1 MGKRTGGGS
10 LANLQIVE
18 TSIPGVVAIE
28 PSVFADHRGIFMELF
43 NAGRYAAAGIPAPLV
58 QDNFS
63 RSTRGVLRGLH
74 LQNPRQQ
81 GKLVTAL
88 RGTVLDVAVDAR
100 LGSPSFGQHVKM
112 QLSEDSRRQLWVP
125 RGFAHGFLVVSE
137 VAEVFYKCDE
147 LYSPADEMVLR
158 FDDPD
163 LGIDW
168 GIGAPIVSERDRNGS
183 LLSELKHRLP
193 VYAGP

>member
-28 PSVFADHRGIFMELF
+28 PPVFVDHRGIFMELF
-43 NAGRYAAAGIPAPLV
+43 NAGRYAAVGIPAPLV

-74 LQNPRQQ
+74 LQNPRPQ

-88 RGTVLDVAVDAR
+88 RGTVLDVAVDVR

-125 RGFAHGFLVVSE
+125 RGFAHGFVVVSE

-147 LYSPADEMVLR
+147 LYSPADELVLR

-168 GIGAPIVSERDRNGS
+168 GNGAPIVSERDRNGS
-183 LLSELKHRLP
+183 LLSELKQRLP

>member
-1 MGKRTGGGS
+1 
-10 LANLQIVE
+10 LQIFE

-28 PSVFADHRGIFMELF
+28 PPVFVDHRGIFMELF
-43 NAGRYAAAGIPAPLV
+43 NAGRYAAVGIPASLV

-74 LQNPRQQ
+74 LQNPRPQ

-183 LLSELKHRLP
+183 LLSELKQRLP

>member
-28 PSVFADHRGIFMELF
+28 PPVFVDHRGIFMELF
-43 NAGRYAAAGIPAPLV
+43 NAGRYAAVGIPASLV

-74 LQNPRQQ
+74 LQNPRPQ
-81 GKLVTAL
+81 GKLVMAL
-88 RGTVLDVAVDAR
+88 RGTVLDVAVDVR
-100 LGSPSFGQHVKM
+100 LGSPSFGLHVKM

-125 RGFAHGFLVVSE
+125 RGFAHGFVVVSE

-147 LYSPADEMVLR
+147 IYSPADELVLR
-158 FDDPD
+158 FDDPA

-183 LLSELKHRLP
+183 LLSELKQRLP

>member
-1 MGKRTGGGS
+1 MGKTTGGGS

-28 PSVFADHRGIFMELF
+28 PPVFVDHRGIFMELF
-43 NAGRYAAAGIPAPLV
+43 NAGRYAAVGIPASLV

-74 LQNPRQQ
+74 LQNPRPQ

-88 RGTVLDVAVDAR
+88 RGTVLDVAVDVR

-125 RGFAHGFLVVSE
+125 RGFAHGFVVVSE

>member
-1 MGKRTGGGS
+1 
-10 LANLQIVE
+10 
-18 TSIPGVVAIE
+18 
-28 PSVFADHRGIFMELF
+28 
-43 NAGRYAAAGIPAPLV
+43 
-58 QDNFS
+58 
-63 RSTRGVLRGLH
+63 VLRGLH
-74 LQNPRQQ
+74 LQNPRPQ

-88 RGTVLDVAVDAR
+88 RGTVLDVAVDVR

-112 QLSEDSRRQLWVP
+112 QLSDDSRRQLWVP
-125 RGFAHGFLVVSE
+125 RGFAHGFVVVSE

-168 GIGAPIVSERDRNGS
+168 GIGAPIISERDRNGS
-183 LLSELKHRLP
+183 LLSELKQRLP

>member
-28 PSVFADHRGIFMELF
+28 PPVFVDHRGIFMELF
-43 NAGRYAAAGIPAPLV
+43 NAGRYAAVGIPAPLV

-74 LQNPRQQ
+74 LQNPRPQ

-88 RGTVLDVAVDAR
+88 RGTVLDVAVDVR

-125 RGFAHGFLVVSE
+125 RGFAHGFVVVSE

-183 LLSELKHRLP
+183 LLSELKQRLP
-193 VYAGP
+193 VYAGL

>member
-1 MGKRTGGGS
+1 VGKTTGGGS
-10 LANLQIVE
+10 LANLQIFE

-28 PSVFADHRGIFMELF
+28 PPVFVDHRGIFMELF
-43 NAGRYAAAGIPAPLV
+43 NAGRYAAVGIPAPLV

-74 LQNPRQQ
+74 LQNPRPQ

-88 RGTVLDVAVDAR
+88 RGTVLDVAVDVR

-125 RGFAHGFLVVSE
+125 RGFAHGFVVVSE
-137 VAEVFYKCDE
+137 VADVFYKCDE